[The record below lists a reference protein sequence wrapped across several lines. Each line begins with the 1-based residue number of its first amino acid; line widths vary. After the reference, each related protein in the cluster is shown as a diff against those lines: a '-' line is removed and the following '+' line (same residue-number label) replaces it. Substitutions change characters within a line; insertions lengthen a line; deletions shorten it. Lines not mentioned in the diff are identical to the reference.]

1 MAPKLKLKL
10 LVDQHSN
17 HVLFAEA
24 GKDVVDFL
32 FDHLNLP
39 LGSVARLLS
48 KYRILGS
55 IDMVRDSVESLD
67 CAYFIDPTE
76 DRLALLN
83 PQVFSST
90 LSLTSLLLENEMSLA
105 SPASPVKKYYR
116 CTGTDSRGYY
126 RSDCSGNFGHVTDV
140 CGTLCPACR
149 QGMTVE
155 MQFVAGEAA
164 SKAEKARAEAGGGY
178 VKGMVTYMVMDD
190 LSVLPMSTIS
200 AITLLNKSHIKDVSS
215 LCEWT
220 VELGMEEG
228 MELLKASL
236 RSTTVLSDVFLG
248 KSKVGVPVDC
258 S

>member
-32 FDHLNLP
+32 FGLLNLP
-39 LGSVARLLS
+39 LSSVACLLS

-55 IDMVRDSVESLD
+55 IDMLRDSVRSLD
-67 CAYFIDPTE
+67 DAYFIDPTE

-83 PQVFSST
+83 PQIFSST
-90 LSLTSLLLENEMSLA
+90 LSLTPLLLENAKSLA
-105 SPASPVKKYYR
+105 RPAKKHYR
-116 CTGTDSRGYY
+116 CTGIDSRSAFYGQT
-126 RSDCSGNFGHVTDV
+126 CCGGNFGHVTDV

-164 SKAEKARAEAGGGY
+164 SKVEAARAEAGGGY
-178 VKGMVTYMVMDD
+178 VKEVVTYMVMDD
-190 LSVLPMSTIS
+190 LSVMPMSTTS
-200 AITLLNKSHIKDVSS
+200 AITLLDKLHIKDVSS
-215 LCEWT
+215 LYEWT

-228 MELLKASL
+228 LELLKASL
-236 RSTTVLSDVFLG
+236 RSTTVLTDVFRW

-258 S
+258 P